1 MKNKYILLQEKK
13 KSILKLF
20 PIKYLIFP
28 NVKFQIYS
36 IIIIIYIK

>member
-1 MKNKYILLQEKK
+1 MKNKYIYYYKKK
-13 KSILKLF
+13 KSIIKLF